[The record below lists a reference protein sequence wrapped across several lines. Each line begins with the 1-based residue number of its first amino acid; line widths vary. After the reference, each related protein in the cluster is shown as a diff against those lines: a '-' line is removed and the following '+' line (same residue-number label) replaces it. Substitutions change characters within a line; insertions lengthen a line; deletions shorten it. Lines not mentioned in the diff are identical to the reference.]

1 MAESMDQVLQ
11 NGQSYQETINGTLN
25 QYEPVSP
32 RRFRSMSFHK
42 NGQHD
47 TGLQRS
53 KSKSGPR
60 ERYGS
65 PPLSLD
71 REGGADG
78 RTATMRSRETSR
90 SGSSGGYGTATPAGA
105 RNTSAGTSIGS
116 EVHITDF
123 FSPDVF
129 QIVLRNPTTSH
140 QFLKF
145 CQSRSCG
152 ENMEFLEKACG
163 FNFVCTEFLLGE
175 VACQI
180 WISHERKANWSD
192 QAAQLLSSI
201 HSTYATVNAPRQIN
215 IPSHISRQLSHD
227 IKTSSNRTF
236 PALESIFEGAQDH
249 IEKLI
254 ASDIYPRFVKHQIT
268 TSAALALAKDRE
280 RFHGLG
286 DCFCLTDPA
295 IADNPILY
303 ASNGFVAVTGYSR
316 KDIIPRNCRFL
327 QGSMTDPRSPKRL
340 TQAIKNGDEIVE
352 LILNYRKNGD
362 PFWNLLYVA
371 PLYDEHGTIKFFLG
385 GQINVS
391 TTVHSCT
398 DVLRVLGQNIE
409 EDDDREL
416 VRSAHGRP
424 RKSSLIE
431 KPKSKNSFFKS
442 WRTHRAP
449 ALSSREDLGV
459 RDEVGIGGALL
470 NRVGKMDIQTQL
482 EAFYTT
488 YSKYLILKYNTA
500 PNMTSCTLKV
510 SHYSPGVVDML
521 CLNLPNGSIAPIFHQ
536 DIFGV
541 LASHGTISKA
551 FKPTVLDNLRA
562 RRAISLDIGLMTGY
576 EEKKG
581 RFFGSS
587 GAERSY
593 RRVEEPYIAHWTPL
607 MNDEE
612 KVGWVVLMISPR

>member
-11 NGQSYQETINGTLN
+11 NGQSYQETLNGTLT
-25 QYEPVSP
+25 QYEPASP
-32 RRFRSMSFHK
+32 RRHRSMSFRK
-42 NGQHD
+42 SGQRD
-47 TGLQRS
+47 TALLRS
-53 KSKSGPR
+53 KSKSSPR

-65 PPLSLD
+65 PPLILD
-71 REGGADG
+71 HEGRADG

-129 QIVLRNPTTSH
+129 QIVDAYNR
-140 QFLKF
+140 
-145 CQSRSCG
+145 
-152 ENMEFLEKACG
+152 
-163 FNFVCTEFLLGE
+163 LL
-175 VACQI
+175 
-180 WISHERKANWSD
+180 D
-192 QAAQLLSSI
+192 QAAQLLSNI

-215 IPSHISRQLSHD
+215 IPAHISRQLSHD
-227 IKTSSNRTF
+227 VKTSSNRTF

-268 TSAALALAKDRE
+268 TSAALALGKDRE

-286 DCFCLTDPA
+286 DCFCLTDPG

-340 TQAIKNGDEIVE
+340 TQAITNGDEIVE

-398 DVLRVLGQNIE
+398 DVLRVLGQNVE
-409 EDDDREL
+409 EDDEREL

-431 KPKSKNSFFKS
+431 KPKSKSSFFKS

-449 ALSSREDLGV
+449 VLSSREDLGV

-488 YSKYLILKYNTA
+488 YSKYLVLKYSTA
-500 PNMTSCTLKV
+500 PNMTSCTLKI

-521 CLNLPNGSIAPIFHQ
+521 CLNLPNGSVAPIFHQ
-536 DIFGV
+536 DIFSV
-541 LASHGTISKA
+541 LSSHGTISKA
-551 FKPTVLDNLRA
+551 FKSTVLDNLHA

-581 RFFGSS
+581 RFFGSG